1 MIALDAFAPARAHE
15 KVVWVFAIDLP
26 AEEIANFKEEKYSD
40 DDAPISPL
48 VAALG
53 LAHIDT
59 DFIEVFDTETI
70 RDYGFAKY
78 LTDANGMNPAQVNPE
93 TAMLAAITGHVLLVF
108 SDALKDQTLAPKA
121 PLRFVGRYSASPSIH
136 PVQKIETEAAKG
148 VLPQPQPPKSDARMS
163 GMVATAALVVMF
175 LIVAMMIWIAG

>member
-1 MIALDAFAPARAHE
+1 MIAQDAFAPARAHE

-26 AEEIANFKEEKYSD
+26 TDEIAEFKEKNDHD

-53 LAHIDT
+53 LTHIDT
-59 DFIEVFDTETI
+59 DFIEVFDADTI

-78 LTDANGMNPAQVNPE
+78 LTEANGMDPAQVNPE

-108 SDALKDQTLAPKA
+108 SDALNGKTLAPTA
-121 PLRFVGRYSASPSIH
+121 PLRFIGRYSSAQSLH

-148 VLPQPQPPKSDARMS
+148 VLPQPKPPKSDARMS